1 MNNAP
6 QASKKRIPVVTK
18 DGTTVLLTK
27 QQKQY
32 ADLKAQRPHDSLAS
46 IAAEVYPRANPN
58 TVRQIVNQN
67 EQNKNIAIYSN
78 EQVQDAKNLIH
89 SIVNNPES
97 KDRDRLTAS
106 IDVLNREYGTP
117 TQRVEHQTTGVQFTI
132 DLSGAMAELADQTGN

>member
-1 MNNAP
+1 MNAP

-46 IAAEVYPRANPN
+46 IATEVYPRANPD
-58 TVRQIVNQN
+58 TIRQIVNKN
-67 EQNKNIAIYSN
+67 EQNKNIALYSD
-78 EQVQDAKNLIH
+78 EQVNDAKTLIH
-89 SIVNNPES
+89 QVINNPES

-106 IDVLNREYGTP
+106 FDVLNRKFGTP
-117 TQRVEHQTTGVQFTI
+117 TQTIQTNTTSVNFSI
-132 DLSGAMAELADQTGN
+132 DLSQAMRELDKEE